1 VARTLQAGAGTLA
14 RRRAGG
20 LLPDLVAGVSVA
32 LVLIPQSLAYAELAG
47 MPAYRGL
54 YAAALPLVAAGLLAS
69 SPYLQTGPVALTSL
83 LTFAALSPL
92 ADPGGADYV
101 ALGLVLAL
109 VVGAV
114 RLLLGLVRAGVLAY
128 LMSQP
133 MLMGFVPAAALLIVA
148 SQLPAAVQVAAPGQ
162 GVLTK
167 ALWTLAHPGAWRPGA
182 LLLGVA
188 TVALM
193 LGGRRLSPLF
203 PGVLA
208 AVVLGIGVSLAT
220 GYDGPTIGAVQAGLP
235 PLSVDLRWAEA
246 PSLLV
251 PGAVIALVGFAEPTS
266 IARTF
271 AIQERKRW
279 DPDREL
285 TSQGA
290 ANLVA
295 GLAGGFP
302 VGGSFSRSALNRLAG
317 ARTRLSGLI
326 TGLAVLAFLPMAGLL
341 APLPKAVLA
350 AIVIGSVAGLIRIQP
365 LLRLWRHSKPQFAV
379 ASATFALTLLL
390 APRIEW
396 AVLAGVGLAV
406 AVHLWRELRI
416 DVDVASAGDT
426 LVLRPKGV
434 LWFGSAQTLEQ
445 TFIDLLAGNPQA
457 KRLRVDL
464 GGLGRIDVT
473 GALSLRRVLDDA
485 RGADLDVELCGVH
498 AAHRR
503 LVQSILRADRLPL

>member
-1 VARTLQAGAGTLA
+1 
-14 RRRAGG
+14 
-20 LLPDLVAGVSVA
+20 
-32 LVLIPQSLAYAELAG
+32 
-47 MPAYRGL
+47 
-54 YAAALPLVAAGLLAS
+54 
-69 SPYLQTGPVALTSL
+69 
-83 LTFAALSPL
+83 
-92 ADPGGADYV
+92 
-101 ALGLVLAL
+101 
-109 VVGAV
+109 
-114 RLLLGLVRAGVLAY
+114 
-128 LMSQP
+128 
-133 MLMGFVPAAALLIVA
+133 ML
-148 SQLPAAVQVAAPGQ
+148 
-162 GVLTK
+162 
-167 ALWTLAHPGAWRPGA
+167 
-182 LLLGVA
+182 
-188 TVALM
+188 
-193 LGGRRLSPLF
+193 
-203 PGVLA
+203 
-208 AVVLGIGVSLAT
+208 LGIGVSLAT
-220 GYDGPTIGAVQAGLP
+220 GYDGPTIGDVQAGLP

-302 VGGSFSRSALNRLAG
+302 VGGSFSRSALNRQAG

-341 APLPKAVLA
+341 APLPKVVLA
-350 AIVIGSVAGLIRIQP
+350 AIVIGSVTGLIRIPP

-396 AVLAGVGLAV
+396 AVLAGVGLAI